1 MSIRASV
8 PISSCAAFLL
18 VLGTTPV
25 MGARPVDVQQIIQRS
40 VAANQA
46 DFKAAVNFN
55 WKERDN
61 DGKVSKTYQV
71 TMIEGT
77 PYNRLLAVNGKP
89 LSKAQEAEELRKQQQ
104 TTAERRA
111 ESPEQRRKRIE
122 KFEKERTRDNLMMEQ
137 LTKAFNFTLTGQH
150 KLRGFTV
157 WMLKA
162 TPRPGYQPPNMETQ
176 VLPGMQ
182 GQLWIDQKS
191 YNWVKVTAEV
201 IRPVSIEGFLAQ
213 VQPGTRFEMDKSPV
227 GNGIWQIS
235 HFSMKSSAKIL
246 YMFNH
251 SSQEDDTYFD
261 YQPIANATQ
270 SAAGSSGR

>member
-1 MSIRASV
+1 
-8 PISSCAAFLL
+8 
-18 VLGTTPV
+18 
-25 MGARPVDVQQIIQRS
+25 
-40 VAANQA
+40 
-46 DFKAAVNFN
+46 
-55 WKERDN
+55 
-61 DGKVSKTYQV
+61 
-71 TMIEGT
+71 
-77 PYNRLLAVNGKP
+77 VNGKP